1 MHNVS
6 YFNVLCL
13 VIDAFVSSG
22 LFLRETIGERNDQK
36 GIAMASR
43 SVSIEAGNVKLSG
56 RFLPA
61 TNGEPRALL
70 IAVHGGTYTS
80 KYFDTSPSLLLE
92 FCASLG
98 YSILALDRPGY
109 GSATSIPFDQL
120 SFDGQ
125 VPVLRQALDEIWHDY
140 GQQSAGMFLI
150 GHSIG
155 GMISLLLAAE
165 HPHERLLGMNMTG
178 SGALYN
184 EQTKAAFASLVSD
197 TPTVM
202 MDIAIKVMAM
212 YGPAW
217 SYPEELAQYDPER
230 DVPTAVIELAEAQTW
245 GARLP
250 QVAANVHIPVQFI
263 VPEYDHIWRA
273 DALSH
278 VAEMFSA
285 APFVDVGVQR
295 LAGHSAELHT
305 MARAFYMKILSFVEE
320 CIMYRQHQSSL

>member
-1 MHNVS
+1 
-6 YFNVLCL
+6 
-13 VIDAFVSSG
+13 
-22 LFLRETIGERNDQK
+22 
-36 GIAMASR
+36 MASR
-43 SVSIEAGNVKLSG
+43 AVSIDAGNVKLSG

-61 TNGEPRALL
+61 THGEPRALL
-70 IAVHGGTYTS
+70 VALHGGTYSS
-80 KYFDTSPSLLLE
+80 KYFDTAPSRLLE

-109 GSATSIPFDQL
+109 GTATSVPQDQL

-125 VPVLRQALDEIWHDY
+125 VPILRQALEEIWDDY

-165 HPHERLLGMNMTG
+165 HPHERLLGLNMTG

-197 TPTVM
+197 EPTVM
-202 MDIAIKVMAM
+202 MDITIKLRAM
-212 YGPAW
+212 YGPEW
-217 SYPEELAQYDPER
+217 SYPAEQAQYDPQR
-230 DVPTAVIELAEAQTW
+230 DVRTAVIELGEAQLW

-250 QVAANVHIPVQFI
+250 AVAAQVHVPVQFI
-263 VPEYDHIWRA
+263 VPEYDHIWRPDA
-273 DALSH
+273 EALSH

-295 LAGHSAELHT
+295 MAGHSVELHT
-305 MARAFYMKILSFVEE
+305 LARAFYMKILAFVEE
-320 CIMYRQHQSSL
+320 CILYRQHPSSL

>member
-1 MHNVS
+1 
-6 YFNVLCL
+6 
-13 VIDAFVSSG
+13 
-22 LFLRETIGERNDQK
+22 
-36 GIAMASR
+36 MASQP
-43 SVSIEAGNVKLSG
+43 VSIDTGDVKLSG

-61 TNGEPRALL
+61 ANGEPRALL
-70 IAVHGGTYTS
+70 VALHGGTYTS
-80 KYFDTSPSLLLE
+80 KYFDTPSSSLLE

-109 GSATSIPFDQL
+109 GTATSVPFEQL

-125 VPVLRQALDEIWHDY
+125 VPLLRRALTEIWQTY

-155 GMISLLLAAE
+155 GMIALLLAAE
-165 HPHERLLGMNMTG
+165 KPHEHLLGVNMTG
-178 SGALYN
+178 AGGLYN

-197 TPTVM
+197 EPTVM

-217 SYPEELAQYDPER
+217 SYPAEQAQYDPQR
-230 DVPTAVIELAEAQTW
+230 DVRTAAIELGEAQLW

-250 QVAANVHIPVQFI
+250 KVAAQVHVPVQFI
-263 VPEYDHIWRA
+263 VPEYDHIWRSDA
-273 DALSH
+273 EALSP
-278 VAEMFSA
+278 VADMFSA

-295 LAGHSAELHT
+295 LAGHSVELHT
-305 MARAFYMKILSFVEE
+305 VARAFYMKILSFVEE
-320 CIMYRQHQSSL
+320 CILYHQNQVNM

>member
-1 MHNVS
+1 VTSH
-6 YFNVLCL
+6 
-13 VIDAFVSSG
+13 
-22 LFLRETIGERNDQK
+22 
-36 GIAMASR
+36 
-43 SVSIEAGNVKLSG
+43 SVSIGAGSNKLSG

-61 TNGEPRALL
+61 VNGDPRALL
-70 IAVHGGTYTS
+70 VAVHGGTYTS
-80 KYFDTSPSLLLE
+80 KYFDTPQSSLLD

-109 GSATSIPFDQL
+109 GAATSIPFDQL

-125 VPVLRQALDEIWHDY
+125 VPVLRQALEEIWHDY

-165 HPHERLLGMNMTG
+165 NPHERLLGMNMTG

-250 QVAANVHIPVQFI
+250 QVAANVRVPVQFI

-273 DALSH
+273 DAEALSH

-295 LAGHSAELHT
+295 MAGHSAELHT
-305 MARAFYMKILSFVEE
+305 LARAFYMKILSFVEE
-320 CIMYRQHQSSL
+320 CIVYHSNRSSLSSLSSQG

>member
-1 MHNVS
+1 MMSH
-6 YFNVLCL
+6 
-13 VIDAFVSSG
+13 
-22 LFLRETIGERNDQK
+22 
-36 GIAMASR
+36 
-43 SVSIEAGNVKLSG
+43 SVSIDAGNVKLSG

-70 IAVHGGTYTS
+70 VAVHGGTYTS
-80 KYFDTSPSLLLE
+80 KYFDSSPSLLLE

-109 GSATSIPFDQL
+109 GTATSVPFDQL

-125 VPVLRQALDEIWHDY
+125 VPILQQALAEIWDGY

-155 GMISLLLAAE
+155 GMISLLLATE
-165 HPHERLLGMNMTG
+165 KPHERLIGMNMTG

-184 EQTKAAFASLVSD
+184 EQTKVAFASLVSD
-197 TPTVM
+197 APTVM
-202 MDIAIKVMAM
+202 MDIAIKVRVM

-217 SYPEELAQYDPER
+217 SYPEEQAQYDPER
-230 DVPTAVIELAEAQTW
+230 DVPTAAIELAEAQTW

-250 QVAANVHIPVQFI
+250 QVAAKARIPVQFI

-273 DALSH
+273 DAEALSH
-278 VAEMFSA
+278 VAAMFTA

-295 LAGHSAELHT
+295 MAGHSAELHT
-305 MARAFYMKILSFVEE
+305 LARAFYMKILSFVEE
-320 CIMYRQHQSSL
+320 CILYHSKLSSL